1 MVNNKPEGLLP
12 HVQYDEVEDVLHI
25 QVSDGPIVKDVSC
38 GWNVNIGYSEQGV
51 AEITILEA
59 KADRSGRN
67 GSNNKISRGH
77 YFELMDR
84 SHIASSYVQMALGGH
99 PTLIKHPELMRHYQE
114 AVDRLEDLYQA
125 AGLLT

>member
-1 MVNNKPEGLLP
+1 MNNKPEDLP
-12 HVQYDEVEDVLHI
+12 PYVQYDEVEDVLHI
-25 QVSDGPIVKDVSC
+25 QLSNEPIVKDVSC
-38 GWNVNIGYSEQGV
+38 GWNVNIGYSEQGIV
-51 AEITILEA
+51 EIAILEA
-59 KADRSGRN
+59 KAGRSGRN

-84 SHIASSYVQMALGGH
+84 SHIASSHVQMALGGH
-99 PTLIKHPELMRHYQE
+99 PALVKHPELMRLYQE